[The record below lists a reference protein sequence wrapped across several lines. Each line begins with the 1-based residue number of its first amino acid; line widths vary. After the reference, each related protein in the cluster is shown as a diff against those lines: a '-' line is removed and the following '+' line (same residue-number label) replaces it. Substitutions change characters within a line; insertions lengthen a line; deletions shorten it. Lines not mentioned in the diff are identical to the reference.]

1 MDSPGH
7 TANFCTYTM
16 MNQQDKKILALEIV
30 DKREVELK
38 SGRMEARGFEKA
50 MSDLQAAGITVKEA
64 VTDAHPQISCIMS
77 KMINI

>member
-1 MDSPGH
+1 MDCPGH

-38 SGRMEARGFEKA
+38 SGRMEALGFEKA
-50 MSDLQAAGITVKEA
+50 MTDFQPAGLTVLEA
-64 VTDAHPQISCIMS
+64 VTDAHLMISCIMS
-77 KMINI
+77 KFINM